1 MDQSILESLRVV
13 ALPTKTNF
21 RGISVR
27 EVALLKGEYG
37 WGEFSPFL
45 EYGYE
50 ECAPWLASAIE
61 AATKP
66 LPALVRKSVKV
77 NGTIPATNDK
87 SVIDSLVDSY
97 KGVKTYK
104 VKVGDNLSEDIVRLA
119 RIRSL
124 GRDIKIR
131 IDVNGL
137 WSVKDALRNLYA
149 FYEEVGPFE
158 YVEQPC
164 ATLDELRELKSS
176 IHIPL
181 KIAVDEAVRKARDPF
196 AINLD
201 GAADIVMLKVQPLGG
216 IARAHEIAEHH
227 KLPVVVSSAL
237 ESAVGINYG
246 LALAASFTE
255 MNFDCGLAT
264 GSLLS
269 SDVAQLPIV
278 NGEIEIS
285 QIEPNFIGLDVSAER
300 YEWWKNRIMKAA
312 VRSSILVCN
321 LIKPRLLAAKN
332 ASESGAFRDPGEITT
347 SVTPASRIWRTMTR
361 ASFVDSLITV
371 APLSS

>member
-1 MDQSILESLRVV
+1 MDQSLLESLRVV

-27 EVALLKGEYG
+27 EVALFKGEYG

-66 LPALVRKSVKV
+66 LPTLFRKSVKV

-87 SVIDSLVDSY
+87 SVLDSLVASY

-104 VKVGDNLSEDIVRLA
+104 VKVGENLSEDIARLA

-124 GRDIKIR
+124 GRDINIR

-137 WSVKDALRNLYA
+137 WSVKDALTNLYA

-181 KIAVDEAVRKARDPF
+181 KIAVDEAVRKAQDPF
-196 AINLD
+196 AISLD

-246 LALAASFTE
+246 LALAASFE
-255 MNFDCGLAT
+255 DMHFDCGLAT
-264 GSLLS
+264 GSLLG
-269 SDVAQLPIV
+269 SDVAHLPII

-285 QIEPNFIGLDVSAER
+285 EIEPNFDGLDVSAER
-300 YEWWKNRIMKAA
+300 YEWWKNRIMKTAE
-312 VRSSILVCN
+312 
-321 LIKPRLLAAKN
+321 LL
-332 ASESGAFRDPGEITT
+332 
-347 SVTPASRIWRTMTR
+347 
-361 ASFVDSLITV
+361 
-371 APLSS
+371 

>member
-1 MDQSILESLRVV
+1 MDQSLLENLRVV

-27 EVALLKGEYG
+27 EVALFKGEYG

-66 LPALVRKSVKV
+66 LPTLFRKSVKV

-87 SVIDSLVDSY
+87 SVIDSLIDSY

-137 WSVKDALRNLYA
+137 WSVKDAITKLYA

-164 ATLDELRELKSS
+164 ATLDELRVLKSS

-196 AINLD
+196 AIDLD

-227 KLPVVVSSAL
+227 KLPVVISSAL
-237 ESAVGINYG
+237 ESAVGINHG
-246 LALAASFTE
+246 LALAASFEE

-278 NGEIEIS
+278 NGEIEIN
-285 QIEPNFIGLDVSAER
+285 QIEPNFDGLDVSAER
-300 YEWWKNRIMKAA
+300 YEWWKNRIMKTAE
-312 VRSSILVCN
+312 
-321 LIKPRLLAAKN
+321 LL
-332 ASESGAFRDPGEITT
+332 
-347 SVTPASRIWRTMTR
+347 
-361 ASFVDSLITV
+361 
-371 APLSS
+371 